1 MFYSLHAT
9 WQFIFLFL
17 GLAGLVFVSWRW
29 PRWGAWLVIFL
40 TPLYLLKI
48 GNWPLTALE
57 ALIWVFVGIWI
68 VKKYCCHPGLA
79 CPAPDQVE
87 GMLFA
92 GMTKEKFAAIIKN
105 RLFWPI
111 LLILAGVILSVLFSR
126 DITVGLGILK
136 SWFLAPIIF
145 AFVLSDILKQE
156 HGLGGI
162 FLALF
167 ASSFVVAA
175 ISFAYLMLGQLT
187 FDSRLA
193 AFYLSPNHLAMF
205 LTPGLIAGLSLWF
218 EAKNNWQKFLL
229 FIVYCLLFVV
239 IYFIHSCGAWFG
251 LAAAVVFIS
260 FYFWKY
266 KIINGSQLFL
276 VSCFLFF
283 VFASVFFLQLNG
295 GNNEKLTNLLTSPRS
310 SWQSRLMVWQSALKI
325 LKDHWLLGIGPGL
338 FQKYYLEY
346 QKYFPVPYLEW
357 AVPQP
362 HNLFLAWWLQAGFL
376 GFFGFI
382 WLVWRFFR
390 LAFGALVKIKPS
402 FVPLGKTTEG
412 RQPLIIILMAVMVYF
427 LVHGL
432 VDTTFWKNDLALIF
446 WVVIFLG
453 CRAGRRVC

>member
-1 MFYSLHAT
+1 MFYNLET
-9 WQFIFLFL
+9 IWQFFFLSL
-17 GLAGLVFVSWRW
+17 GLAGFVFVSWRW
-29 PRWGAWLVIFL
+29 PHWGAWSVIFL

-48 GNWPLTALE
+48 NAWPLTVLE
-57 ALIWVFVGIWI
+57 VLIWVFVLVWL
-68 VKKYCCHPGLA
+68 VKKIKDRQFYLLKQTVSFFGASRLA
-79 CPAPDQVE
+79 AL
-87 GMLFA
+87 G
-92 GMTKEKFAAIIKN
+92 
-105 RLFWPI
+105 
-111 LLILAGVILSVLFSR
+111 LILTGVFLSVLFSS
-126 DITVGLGILK
+126 DIHIGAGILK

-145 AFVLSDILKQE
+145 AFVLSDILKEE
-156 HGLGGI
+156 HSLGGI

-167 ASSFVVAA
+167 TSSFAVAA

-187 FDSRLA
+187 FDGRLT

-205 LTPGLIAGLSLWF
+205 LTPGLIAGLGLWF

-229 FIVYCLLFVV
+229 FIVNCLLLIV
-239 IYFIHSCGAWFG
+239 IYFTHSYGAWFG
-251 LAAAVVFIS
+251 LAAAAVFIL
-260 FYFWKY
+260 FYLWRFKMIGNKKLLAIGY
-266 KIINGSQLFL
+266 SLLAVGLVIIFSQLYDGRSEKL
-276 VSCFLFF
+276 MSLFF
-283 VFASVFFLQLNG
+283 S
-295 GNNEKLTNLLTSPRS
+295 SRS
-310 SWQSRLMVWQSALKI
+310 SWQSRLMIWQSAILI

-362 HNLFLAWWLQAGFL
+362 HSLFLAWWLQTGFL

-382 WLVWRFFR
+382 WLMVNFFKQTMF
-390 LAFGALVKIKPS
+390 AVKHHLFSTLSSTEERGQDEHVIHFLHTIKP
-402 FVPLGKTTEG
+402 
-412 RQPLIIILMAVMVYF
+412 PLIIILMAVMVYF